1 MNQLFTASQ
10 QTSPKAQCFAII
22 IIIAHKSTGPL
33 GSSVVLGQMGLTP
46 GGLAHKAAVSRWMWS
61 AGFQD
66 GLTYCVFWLA
76 GYWHEND
83 WVTRLLFS
91 NKSVCIGQWNVV
103 EVAVPHENPG
113 WLMERANGAHCQ
125 FYHRPL
131 VNAGH
136 IQGDRWHLLMDKAAK
151 LYYRAWIQRVKTC
164 SHLCSFPW

>member
-10 QTSPKAQCFAII
+10 QTSPKTQCFTII

-33 GSSVVLGQMGLTP
+33 GSSAVLGQMGLTS

-83 WVTRLLFS
+83 WVTCLLFS

-113 WLMERANGAHCQ
+113 WLIGKSKWCTLSVL
-125 FYHRPL
+125 PL

-151 LYYRAWIQRVKTC
+151 L
-164 SHLCSFPW
+164 